1 MKTFL
6 KDKVFSHMGLKLLA
20 LLLATLLWL
29 AVMNISDPT
38 ISKTVTGI
46 SVEALNGDAIKASG
60 YLYSITSGSTVD
72 VVVKGPRSIVEN
84 MGAGNFYASADLSQL
99 SVTNTATISVE
110 TNESIKAENARKIEI
125 TVVDQYMNVSIEE
138 SAESNF
144 QVKVITRGS
153 LPDGYALGT
162 PVATPN
168 VVTITA
174 AESVINSIAEV
185 RAVVSINGLTSDLT
199 TKVELGCVDA
209 YGNAIDETDMTYSAS
224 EVEVTVPVYTTKE
237 IPINVTTKGE
247 VASGYGIVNIYYDPT
262 SVVVAGEADNLDT
275 LDSIDIA
282 IDVTDGS
289 DDIEQNVDLSDYL
302 PDGVIIGDSTDNV
315 AVSVD
320 VQQYET
326 RSFSLTASDISVL
339 NKSDDYTYTLTLTST
354 GNVTV
359 MGFEEAI
366 ESLTTADLGASVD
379 VANLTAG
386 NNYVIKLSFAE
397 SDEYEISGSYVVIV
411 NIAEPQT
418 EAETEAETASED
430 EGN

>member
-1 MKTFL
+1 VKTFL